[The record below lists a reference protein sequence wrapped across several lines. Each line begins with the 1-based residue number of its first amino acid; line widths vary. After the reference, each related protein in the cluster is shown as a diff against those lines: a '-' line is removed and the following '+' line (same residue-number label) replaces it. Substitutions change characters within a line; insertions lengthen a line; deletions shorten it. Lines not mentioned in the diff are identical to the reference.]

1 MTSDV
6 NSGYL
11 LIADISGYTKFLAET
26 ELAHA
31 KGILEDL
38 FDEMLADLKD
48 SQIELDKSVK
58 TMNEMAELL
67 REP

>member
-1 MTSDV
+1 MSTLQ
-6 NSGYL
+6 N
-11 LIADISGYTKFLAET
+11 EM
-26 ELAHA
+26 
-31 KGILEDL
+31 ILEDL

>member
-38 FDEMLADLKD
+38 FDAILPVFKVP
-48 SQIELDKSVK
+48 VK
-58 TMNEMAELL
+58 ISGLQ
-67 REP
+67 

>member
-11 LIADISGYTKFLAET
+11 LVADISGYTKFLAET

-38 FDEMLADLKD
+38 FDAILPGFKAP
-48 SQIELDKSVK
+48 VK
-58 TMNEMAELL
+58 I
-67 REP
+67 

>member
-1 MTSDV
+1 MSTLQ
-6 NSGYL
+6 NEIL
-11 LIADISGYTKFLAET
+11 LEN
-26 ELAHA
+26 
-31 KGILEDL
+31 L
-38 FDEMLADLKD
+38 FEEMLEELNA

>member
-1 MTSDV
+1 MSTLQ
-6 NSGYL
+6 N
-11 LIADISGYTKFLAET
+11 
-26 ELAHA
+26 EL
-31 KGILEDL
+31 ILEDL

>member
-1 MTSDV
+1 MSTLQ
-6 NSGYL
+6 NEIL
-11 LIADISGYTKFLAET
+11 LEN
-26 ELAHA
+26 
-31 KGILEDL
+31 L